1 MQIFKIAS
9 DHSQASMPMQL
20 LLGMIYIYISPACC
34 FHCNATYTEQLARGS
49 EGACSNIYPSSHN
62 LVTMPIRIRCVLRV
76 QFTLLSLIPRST
88 LIQIK
93 SNQHW
98 SWLGL
103 HGTNKGFLFTKINCT
118 PYTRIFCTKGTGRN
132 KNIKFTLAV
141 LNVPLHKQLGL

>member
-1 MQIFKIAS
+1 
-9 DHSQASMPMQL
+9 
-20 LLGMIYIYISPACC
+20 
-34 FHCNATYTEQLARGS
+34 
-49 EGACSNIYPSSHN
+49 
-62 LVTMPIRIRCVLRV
+62 MPIRIRCVLRV

-118 PYTRIFCTKGTGRN
+118 LYTRIFCTKGTGRN